1 MSEHG
6 VPPGTDAVA
15 APRPTRAELRRAR
28 EAADQAQP
36 TSGGTPRGGRA
47 EARAAQQRARS
58 ARRSGGLLTRWW
70 FWVLLIALAGTAY
83 LGIQSASTPPVK
95 APPIVIHTPSADPLT
110 P

>member
-15 APRPTRAELRRAR
+15 GPRPTRAELRRAR
-28 EAADQAQP
+28 EAALEAQP

-47 EARAAQQRARS
+47 AARAAQQR

-70 FWVLLIALAGTAY
+70 FWVLLVALAGTAY
-83 LGIQSASTPPVK
+83 LGIQSESTPPTK